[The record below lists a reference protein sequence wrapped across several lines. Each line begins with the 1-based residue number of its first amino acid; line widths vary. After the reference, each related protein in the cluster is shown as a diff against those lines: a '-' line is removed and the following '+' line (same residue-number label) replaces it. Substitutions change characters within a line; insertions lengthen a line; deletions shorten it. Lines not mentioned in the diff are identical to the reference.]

1 MYDLQF
7 HKELPIQYK
16 AINGSEG
23 EVVETVQDTRLFGTK
38 IPMIFIGVKIETKML
53 IKLDPRP
60 FFWVFICFSFS

>member
-38 IPMIFIGVKIETKML
+38 IPMIFIGVKIETK
-53 IKLDPRP
+53 IN
-60 FFWVFICFSFS
+60 C